1 MKSTAKVNSY
11 LGLEIVI
18 VVEILEKLYCFVFL
32 SAID

>member
-1 MKSTAKVNSY
+1 MVLNSY